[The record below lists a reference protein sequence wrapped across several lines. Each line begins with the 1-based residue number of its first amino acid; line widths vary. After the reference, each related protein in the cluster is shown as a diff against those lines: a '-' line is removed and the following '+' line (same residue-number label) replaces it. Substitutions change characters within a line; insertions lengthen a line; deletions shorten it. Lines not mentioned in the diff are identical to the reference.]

1 MSLALAFRIL
11 GEVRRGTPLPE
22 QREHTASARTTE
34 KLVDQQVCLSL
45 TRHDLDLLLHGFCVA
60 CALIG
65 ALRGSFCVVHVGFEI

>member
-11 GEVRRGTPLPE
+11 REVRRGTPLPE

-45 TRHDLDLLLHGFCVA
+45 TRHDLDLLLHGLQVGQGE
-60 CALIG
+60 LKL
-65 ALRGSFCVVHVGFEI
+65 LRATRVQLL